1 MEEVRVVDE
10 VPVDEGADLRVLVA
24 GGREGAG
31 GGDGGGG
38 VDLYDAGEEYDGVGD
53 GGDGADCESVDLV
66 RFRLLRPLVPL
77 PPLLPKDPKPSV
89 RLKDADSVS
98 LLDAPELVDRPAVGP
113 LGEGAGDGGDADGV
127 DVEDVP

>member
-53 GGDGADCESVDLV
+53 GADGADCESVDLV

>member
-53 GGDGADCESVDLV
+53 GGDGGDCESVDLF

-77 PPLLPKDPKPSV
+77 PPRLPKDPKPSV

>member
-53 GGDGADCESVDLV
+53 GADGADCESVDLV

-77 PPLLPKDPKPSV
+77 PPRLPKDPKPSV

>member
-24 GGREGAG
+24 GGREGA

-66 RFRLLRPLVPL
+66 RFSLLRPLVPL

>member
-10 VPVDEGADLRVLVA
+10 VLVDEGADLLVLVA

-31 GGDGGGG
+31 GGDGGGD
-38 VDLYDAGEEYDGVGD
+38 VDLYDAGEEYEGVGD
-53 GGDGADCESVDLV
+53 GVDCESVDLV

-89 RLKDADSVS
+89 RLNDADSVS
-98 LLDAPELVDRPAVGP
+98 LLDAPVLVDRPAVGP
-113 LGEGAGDGGDADGV
+113 LGEEAGDGGDGDGAEVDV
-127 DVEDVP
+127 DVEP